1 MAAIESERERRERE
15 ERKKKKIPIRNDL
28 ITIEQVEEK
37 KKNILRFCF
46 A

>member
-15 ERKKKKIPIRNDL
+15 ERKKKIPIRNDL